1 LASPIRGLRVVLS
14 PLKLKGDTTYS
25 ALRIG
30 GIKTSVMQ
38 CLRGE
43 KWIGIGWSWS
53 GRLLEVGS
61 DPCQELPGVTA
72 VCRTKARTPFLSE
85 RSISA
90 STRL

>member
-61 DPCQELPGVTA
+61 DPCQELPGV
-72 VCRTKARTPFLSE
+72 
-85 RSISA
+85 SA
-90 STRL
+90 AKETLNSGAAAI